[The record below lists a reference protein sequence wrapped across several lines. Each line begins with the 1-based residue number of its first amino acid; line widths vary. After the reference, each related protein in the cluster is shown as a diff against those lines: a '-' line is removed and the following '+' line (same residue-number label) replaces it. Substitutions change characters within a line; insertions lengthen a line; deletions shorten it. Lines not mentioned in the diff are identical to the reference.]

1 MDTIAKMHDIAKRY
15 INVSGLHDR
24 RFYSIFFSRIDPA
37 DALILGI
44 KPGGDTASWS
54 ESELASRSFYENWEH
69 EYVDCSYPIQRT
81 MLPFLMQVF
90 DIDKESVRKLPKSNL
105 SFRRAKTV
113 DSFKD
118 EQGMTL
124 EEAQL
129 EAMPFVEEIIAH
141 VSPKIIILEG
151 ITAFNFFCANYGQSV
166 SGKSAKPPIFT
177 LHNGKQVRIFCES
190 TLHVGCLGREIPI
203 VGIGHP
209 SYFGSKPEWKA
220 VTQRTKE
227 IVAEFRG
234 NAHQK
239 GSLVI
244 LESGAAGK
252 ASLSLQQ
259 HGTLIIRV

>member
-1 MDTIAKMHDIAKRY
+1 M
-15 INVSGLHDR
+15 
-24 RFYSIFFSRIDPA
+24 
-37 DALILGI
+37 
-44 KPGGDTASWS
+44 
-54 ESELASRSFYENWEH
+54 
-69 EYVDCSYPIQRT
+69 DCSYPIQRT

-90 DIDKESVRKLPKSNL
+90 DSDKESVRKIPKSNL
-105 SFRRAKTV
+105 SFRRAKSV

-166 SGKSAKPPIFT
+166 SGRSASTPILT

-190 TLHVGCLGREIPI
+190 TLHVRCLGREIPI

-209 SYFGSKPEWKA
+209 SYFGRKPEWK
-220 VTQRTKE
+220 VLTQRTKE
-227 IVAEFRG
+227 IVAKVRG
-234 NAHQK
+234 GAQQ
-239 GSLVI
+239 SEYFVT
-244 LESGAAGK
+244 LERGVTGK
-252 ASLSLQQ
+252 VSLSLQQ
-259 HGTLIIRV
+259 HGDLIIRVRNREAEPYKPKSQRAMAWHIVSLIEPPCEA